1 MKTIEAL
8 EGSAFFIRSDY
19 RADIPASFAENALG
33 RELARV
39 TRALVKDSLPERYYE
54 VGVQV
59 GLSSVDLLSAVDL
72 AIFVKSSVDAQ
83 DGTGCDVIGQPSELP
98 FSRHG
103 INLLV
108 LAYVLE
114 YTSEPHAVLREAF
127 ETLAPEGYLV
137 VCGFN
142 KWSLWGMRRFFYER
156 WRQRAAPGKLMSVGR
171 VQDWIQL
178 LDLDLVSAAMAFYR
192 PLSSSNAVLKK
203 LRFLEA
209 LGDRWWPSL
218 GGSYVVVAKKKSLAK
233 IGISEH
239 RSNHKKSIPSPVTA
253 VTSRHC
259 RVEYKKYI

>member
-1 MKTIEAL
+1 
-8 EGSAFFIRSDY
+8 
-19 RADIPASFAENALG
+19 
-33 RELARV
+33 
-39 TRALVKDSLPERYYE
+39 
-54 VGVQV
+54 
-59 GLSSVDLLSAVDL
+59 
-72 AIFVKSSVDAQ
+72 
-83 DGTGCDVIGQPSELP
+83 
-98 FSRHG
+98 
-103 INLLV
+103 
-108 LAYVLE
+108 
-114 YTSEPHAVLREAF
+114 
-127 ETLAPEGYLV
+127 
-137 VCGFN
+137 
-142 KWSLWGMRRFFYER
+142 
-156 WRQRAAPGKLMSVGR
+156 MSVGR

-259 RVEYKKYI
+259 RVENKKYI